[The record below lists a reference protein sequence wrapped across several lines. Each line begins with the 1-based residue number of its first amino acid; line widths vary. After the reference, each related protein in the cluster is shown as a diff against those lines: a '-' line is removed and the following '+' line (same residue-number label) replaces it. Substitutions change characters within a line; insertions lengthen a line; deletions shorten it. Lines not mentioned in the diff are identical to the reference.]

1 MLVRQR
7 ETKDQRKDS
16 KEGYPGKRI
25 RMQPYTNLESWLMM
39 GGFLKAQ
46 PRRDKNEK
54 KITQRQLFNG
64 SVYFVQPFSMERV
77 QNFHCHNFY

>member
-25 RMQPYTNLESWLMM
+25 RMQPYTNLES
-39 GGFLKAQ
+39 
-46 PRRDKNEK
+46 
-54 KITQRQLFNG
+54 
-64 SVYFVQPFSMERV
+64 
-77 QNFHCHNFY
+77 